1 MPQLQKPL
9 QGLARFLGLQSQ
21 GSLAVNWTPN
31 LVPVY
36 DLGDWIGAPLSNQAR
51 STTVAQNGTFTAFTV
66 PDGETWLMHF
76 FAVMVI
82 PPAGI
87 STNSYLRL
95 LRSGASQG
103 QHLAPQDRPLESF
116 TAGTQSAM
124 HVGTKESGYSLSPRR
139 LFLFGG
145 DQVDIRLQGGSG
157 AGNNEIRLFWQY
169 QNRNV

>member
-51 STTVAQNGTFTAFTV
+51 STTVALDGTFDLFTV
-66 PDGETWLMHF
+66 PDGETWLMNF
-76 FAVMVI
+76 MSVMVI
-82 PPAGI
+82 AAAGNN
-87 STNSYLRL
+87 TNSYLRL
-95 LRSGASQG
+95 LRSGATQG
-103 QHLAPQDRPLESF
+103 QVLAPEGFQTSISAIGLNFMHRP
-116 TAGTQSAM
+116 A
-124 HVGTKESGYSLSPRR
+124 VESGYSLSPRK

-145 DQVDIRLQGGSG
+145 DTVSVRLRGGAA
-157 AGNNEIRLFWQY
+157 AGNNEVRGFWQY